1 MKRIEKKWWSETFD
15 LFASGR
21 RKFELR
27 LADFELAVGD
37 IVVAREWNP
46 KTQKYT
52 GRTKEFKVKAVER
65 SVKDPLKFWPIEK
78 IREMGFLI
86 IEFE

>member
-1 MKRIEKKWWSETFD
+1 MKRIEKKWWPETFD

-27 LADFELAVGD
+27 LADFELEAGD
-37 IVVAREWNP
+37 IIVAREWDP
-46 KTQKYT
+46 KTQKYS
-52 GRTKEFKVKAVER
+52 GRTKEFKVGAVEH
-65 SVKDPLKFWPIEK
+65 SVKNPLKFWPIEK
-78 IREMGFLI
+78 IKEKGFLI